1 MELKNETKW
10 KINCLNR
17 RRLSKLNDWLLKRYW
32 GKKETPISRY
42 ITTRYY
48 HWEEYRAGLL

>member
-10 KINCLNR
+10 KINCLNW
-17 RRLSKLNDWLLKRYW
+17 RRLSKLNDWLVKRYW

-42 ITTRYY
+42 ITTRHY
-48 HWEEYRAGLL
+48 HWEEAQAGLL